1 MAALAAGK
9 AVYCEAPLGRD
20 AAEGEAM
27 AAAARAAGV
36 ATAVGLQGRL
46 HPAARRAAALV
57 ADGALGRVLAARVL
71 STSAAFGPA
80 APAAYAY
87 FDEAAS
93 GANLLTITGGH
104 TLDLVEA
111 VLGPLAEVEARTATL
126 FPAVHLL
133 DTGATS
139 RREVPDN
146 LLLIGRTAGGAEVVV
161 DVEGGRAMDRPE
173 FRLVVRGTAGTLAL
187 TGGATF
193 GFQGGDLR
201 LEASVPFEA
210 PEAQAAPGAS
220 GPAINV
226 AELYALL
233 ARDLREGTRTAPGF
247 DHGARVS
254 RLMEA
259 VARAGVEGRQRVP
272 GAG

>member
-1 MAALAAGK
+1 
-9 AVYCEAPLGRD
+9 
-20 AAEGEAM
+20 
-27 AAAARAAGV
+27 
-36 ATAVGLQGRL
+36 
-46 HPAARRAAALV
+46 
-57 ADGALGRVLAARVL
+57 
-71 STSAAFGPA
+71 
-80 APAAYAY
+80 
-87 FDEAAS
+87 
-93 GANLLTITGGH
+93 
-104 TLDLVEA
+104 
-111 VLGPLAEVEARTATL
+111 
-126 FPAVHLL
+126 
-133 DTGATS
+133 
-139 RREVPDN
+139 
-146 LLLIGRTAGGAEVVV
+146 
-161 DVEGGRAMDRPE
+161 MDRPE

-187 TGGATF
+187 TGGAIF